1 MIVVSLTYLKST
13 AEADRHMEG
22 HVAWLKAGYAGHGFL
37 ASGRKV
43 PRTGGLILARGPRAA
58 VEAYLES
65 DPFKVHGIAEYAV
78 TEVDVTTVAE
88 GLDALKG

>member
-1 MIVVSLTYLKST
+1 MIVVSLTYLKS
-13 AEADRHMEG
+13 AEEADRHMEG
-22 HVAWLKAGYAGHGFL
+22 HMAWLRTGYAEHGFL

-65 DPFKVHGIAEYAV
+65 DPFKTHGIADFAV
-78 TEVDVTTVAE
+78 TEIDVTTAVAGVE
-88 GLDALKG
+88 ALKG

>member
-13 AEADRHMEG
+13 EEADRHMEG
-22 HVAWLKAGYAGHGFL
+22 HVAWLKAGYAEKGFL

-43 PRTGGLILARGPRAA
+43 PRTGGMILARGPRAA

-65 DPFKVHGIAEYAV
+65 DPFKIHGIAEFTV

>member
-1 MIVVSLTYLKST
+1 MILVSLTYVKST
-13 AEADRHMEG
+13 EEADRHMAG
-22 HVAWLKAGYAGHGFL
+22 HVAWLKTGYAEKGFI

-43 PRTGGLILARGPRAA
+43 PRTGGMILTHGPRAA

-65 DPFKVHGIAEYAV
+65 DPFKTHGIAEYAV
-78 TEVDVTTVAE
+78 TEVDVSMTAQ

>member
-1 MIVVSLTYLKST
+1 MIIVSLTYLKGPE
-13 AEADRHMEG
+13 EADRHMEG
-22 HVAWLKAGYAGHGFL
+22 HVAWLKTGYAEKGFL

-43 PRTGGLILARGPRAA
+43 PRTGGLILARGPRDA
-58 VEAYLES
+58 VEAYLAS
-65 DPFKVHGIAEYAV
+65 DPFMVHGVADYTV